1 MKLKPDK
8 FHLLLSDRKVHQVD
22 VCNDK
27 LSNTYSEKLLGI
39 RIYNK
44 FTFEEHVER
53 LCKWTS

>member
-53 LCKWTS
+53 LCK